1 MSISVGDTLPE
12 ATFLTPGADG
22 PSKLDSKEL
31 FSGKTVALFAVP
43 GAFTPT
49 CHAQHVPGF
58 LSHADELAA
67 KGVDTIAC
75 LAVNDPFVVEQWKQA
90 SDPSGKITF
99 LADGS
104 AEFTKAI
111 GMDIDLGPHG
121 LGTRS
126 KRYAMLVKDG
136 KVEVLNVEDVPSTAD
151 QSSAA
156 ELLKSMG

>member
-1 MSISVGDTLPE
+1 MTISVGDKIPE

-22 PSKLDSKEL
+22 PEKITTDAL

-58 LSHADELAA
+58 VSHADDLAA

-75 LAVNDPFVVEQWKQA
+75 VAVNDVFVVEAWRDA
-90 SDPSGKITF
+90 SKADGKITF

-104 AEFTKAI
+104 ADFTKAI
-111 GMDIDLGPHG
+111 GMDIDLGAHG

-126 KRYAMLVKDG
+126 NRYAMIVKDG
-136 KVEVLNVEDVPSTAD
+136 VVSALNIEDVPSTAEK
-151 QSSAA
+151 SGAA
-156 ELLKSMG
+156 ELLKSL